1 MVARRRGRR
10 AEGWTKVLRS
20 REDAVEAAVIFA
32 IGLFES
38 APSLQLIW
46 PWMLVSPSWYEG
58 ESHLSDDV
66 SFPTHWD
73 CTHFGLQD
81 VSASVARTSPE
92 PQSAE
97 VVPHAAK
104 GHDLSRL
111 EVTAFDNNTRDTSI

>member
-1 MVARRRGRR
+1 MRR
-10 AEGWTKVLRS
+10 AEEEWTKVLRS
-20 REDAVEAAVIFA
+20 WQDADKAAVIFA
-32 IGLFES
+32 IVLFGS
-38 APSLQLIW
+38 APSLQLIS

-58 ESHLSDDV
+58 SHLFDDV